1 MIGYS
6 SQFRCRRGDGIE
18 IKVSAFNKDID
29 PNAARITSPSI
40 GATVAEQY
48 IVSRYDTVSQTGW
61 AQLIEGTDD
70 EYTVKEY
77 RYSSSHIVVAPK
89 GKGEAFCAGTIY
101 WFLCLKWK
109 DRTPQQITHNV
120 LSRFT
125 A

>member
-40 GATVAEQY
+40 GAKVAEQY

-61 AQLIEGTDD
+61 AQLIEG
-70 EYTVKEY
+70 
-77 RYSSSHIVVAPK
+77 
-89 GKGEAFCAGTIY
+89 KGEAFCAGTIY
-101 WFLCLKWK
+101 WFLCLKRK
-109 DRTPQQITHNV
+109 DRTTQQITHNV
-120 LSRFT
+120 LRRYT